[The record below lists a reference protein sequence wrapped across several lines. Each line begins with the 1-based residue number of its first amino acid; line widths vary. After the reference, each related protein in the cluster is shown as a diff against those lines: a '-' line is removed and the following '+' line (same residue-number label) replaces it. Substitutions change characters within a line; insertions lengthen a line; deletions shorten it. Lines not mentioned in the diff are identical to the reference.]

1 MTRAA
6 IPDRRAMA
14 PRPAARDH
22 GGMTLADRAT
32 AARLVL
38 VERRDTV
45 AVREP
50 SAARVRR
57 YRLART
63 QLAGRTTAREV
74 GPRSWSR
81 QG

>member
-1 MTRAA
+1 
-6 IPDRRAMA
+6 MA
-14 PRPAARDH
+14 LRPAMRDH
-22 GGMTLADRAT
+22 GRMTLADRAL

-45 AVREP
+45 AVRDS

-63 QLAGRTTAREV
+63 QLAGRTAARDV
-74 GPRSWSR
+74 PARFRPSG
-81 QG
+81 G

>member
-1 MTRAA
+1 MVHRLALRDHLAMTLSDRAA
-6 IPDRRAMA
+6 
-14 PRPAARDH
+14 
-22 GGMTLADRAT
+22 

-45 AVREP
+45 AVRDP

-63 QLAGRTTAREV
+63 QLAGRATPRDVGARFRT
-74 GPRSWSR
+74 G
-81 QG
+81 GA

>member
-1 MTRAA
+1 MVT
-6 IPDRRAMA
+6 
-14 PRPAARDH
+14 RPAVRDH
-22 GGMTLADRAT
+22 LAMTLSDRAS

-45 AVREP
+45 AVRDP

-63 QLAGRTTAREV
+63 QLAGRSAPRDGGARFRPS
-74 GPRSWSR
+74 GA
-81 QG
+81 

>member
-1 MTRAA
+1 MMAA
-6 IPDRRAMA
+6 
-14 PRPAARDH
+14 
-22 GGMTLADRAT
+22 MTLSDRAS

-45 AVREP
+45 AVRDP

-63 QLAGRTTAREV
+63 QLTGRTTARAV
-74 GPRSWSR
+74 GARSWSR
-81 QG
+81 QA

>member
-1 MTRAA
+1 MRE
-6 IPDRRAMA
+6 DR
-14 PRPAARDH
+14 P
-22 GGMTLADRAT
+22 MTLADRAT

-45 AVREP
+45 AVRDP

-63 QLAGRTTAREV
+63 QLTG
-74 GPRSWSR
+74 R
-81 QG
+81 QGRDTPFAARSRTG

>member
-1 MTRAA
+1 MAPTGAMRDHLAMTLSDRAA
-6 IPDRRAMA
+6 
-14 PRPAARDH
+14 
-22 GGMTLADRAT
+22 

-45 AVREP
+45 AVRDP

-63 QLAGRTTAREV
+63 QLAGRAAPRDVAARFRTSSV
-74 GPRSWSR
+74 
-81 QG
+81 